1 MSPTS
6 SIAQSSVAAG
16 AWFLDSGIQEPN
28 GGVARYYRAD
38 LARNERVSNEITG
51 YSISAYCWLY
61 QRSGD
66 SRYLHAARRAA
77 TLLVDRAWLSS
88 PGIWPF
94 EYPADTRETARAY
107 FFDTGIISPGSAGP
121 LAGHW
126 RVKVARCRCR
136 WRQVVEFISLDHES
150 QRLPSR
156 SATPVDGTPPLV
168 RPMVTITGMLSA
180 EICHGVA

>member
-1 MSPTS
+1 MLTSGKQVQFRIPLLSPTS
-6 SIAQSSVAAG
+6 LIAQSSVAAG

-61 QRSGD
+61 QRLGD
-66 SRYLHAARRAA
+66 SRYLNAARRAA
-77 TLLVDRAWLSS
+77 TLLVDRAWLPS

-107 FFDTGIISPGSAGP
+107 FFDTGIIVRGLLALWRITREAKWLDAAIAG
-121 LAGHW
+121 
-126 RVKVARCRCR
+126 
-136 WRQVVEFISLDHES
+136 
-150 QRLPSR
+150 
-156 SATPVDGTPPLV
+156 
-168 RPMVTITGMLSA
+168 
-180 EICHGVA
+180 